1 MFWLYILVF
10 WIFLA
15 MLEIEIEG
23 EYGWAKN
30 LPTWRKINKN
40 APLSFLRNMTGY
52 HAVLVLMILC
62 LNHIVFIGFFGFIG
76 FSDELYILAFQ
87 LFLMIY
93 WDFLW
98 FVLNPHFT
106 IKKFRKEHVLWY
118 TDSEWIMWFP
128 IDYWY
133 ALGGSLVLATW
144 GLLLEQNTLI
154 FSEYAMTALLG
165 MVIWVTAVYSSPL
178 YHRWYTFM
186 RK

>member
-1 MFWLYILVF
+1 
-10 WIFLA
+10 

-118 TDSEWIMWFP
+118 TDSEWIM
-128 IDYWY
+128 
-133 ALGGSLVLATW
+133 
-144 GLLLEQNTLI
+144 
-154 FSEYAMTALLG
+154 
-165 MVIWVTAVYSSPL
+165 
-178 YHRWYTFM
+178 
-186 RK
+186 